1 MPQEDERF
9 ARAIRELE
17 SAAQDLSTALKELS
31 TSLNRLKVQAD
42 TLYRDHGA
50 PFGDDDRALAVWL
63 EHECWVTPN

>member
-1 MPQEDERF
+1 MPHQEDRF

-17 SAAQDLSTALKELS
+17 TAAQDLSIALKELS
-31 TSLNRLKVQAD
+31 TSLNKLKLQAD
-42 TLYRDHGA
+42 TIYQEHGA